1 MAQYSSHVYSA
12 LGVAV
17 CYSFIGL
24 LLLGVDGELATL
36 SMLIVFLAGLL
47 PDVDNKSSPSTTELI
62 GLIAIFP
69 TIALLYLAPSLRMGN
84 ISRLTIVI
92 VISYALSRVLINK
105 LLTVYTE
112 RRGMLHSLPASIIVM
127 EITYLTFFDLFWTE
141 KLFIAF
147 GAFVGYSSHL
157 ILDAFSRVD
166 SGGKIV
172 TGDLGLIPVMKLLTK
187 DPMTN
192 WITYLLT
199 ISLGWVVFRDIYPQI
214 NAYSPALSM

>member
-24 LLLGVDGELATL
+24 LFLGVYGELATL
-36 SMLIVFLAGLL
+36 SMLIVFIAGLL
-47 PDVDNKSSPSTTELI
+47 PDVDNKSSPSTTEII

-69 TIALLYLAPSLRMGN
+69 TIALLYLIPSLRLGN

-92 VISYALSRVLINK
+92 VISYALSRVLISR
-105 LLTVYTE
+105 LLGAYTE

-127 EITYLTFFDLFWTE
+127 EVTYLTFFDLYWAD

-166 SGGKIV
+166 SSGKIV
-172 TGDLGLIPVMKLLTK
+172 TGDLGLIPVMKLMSK

-192 WITYLLT
+192 WITYLLA
-199 ISLGWVVFRDIYPQI
+199 ISLGWVIFKDISPQI
-214 NAYSPALSM
+214 NTYAPVLHM